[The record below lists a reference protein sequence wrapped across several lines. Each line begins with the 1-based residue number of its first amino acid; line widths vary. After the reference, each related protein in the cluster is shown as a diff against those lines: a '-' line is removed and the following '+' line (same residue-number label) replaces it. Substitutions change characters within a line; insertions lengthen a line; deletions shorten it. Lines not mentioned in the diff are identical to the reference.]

1 MMFCLGR
8 ILSTNF
14 KSTNFILLTNK
25 TFLKIH
31 LGDYLSFKKKLFYKI
46 FIPKCIIVRPAEGG
60 AERAEGTDTVRM
72 GRGRRETHEAQKQQA
87 GTLSSPGLGKFRPP
101 THRVI
106 ALPFQQGTEDIW
118 NIWNASAEVQSA
130 SLPGYKM

>member
-31 LGDYLSFKKKLFYKI
+31 LGDYLSLKKKLFYKI

-72 GRGRRETHEAQKQQA
+72 GRGRRETHEAQKQ
-87 GTLSSPGLGKFRPP
+87 
-101 THRVI
+101 
-106 ALPFQQGTEDIW
+106 
-118 NIWNASAEVQSA
+118 
-130 SLPGYKM
+130 

>member
-31 LGDYLSFKKKLFYKI
+31 LGDYLSFKKNY
-46 FIPKCIIVRPAEGG
+46 FIKYSFP
-60 AERAEGTDTVRM
+60 
-72 GRGRRETHEAQKQQA
+72 
-87 GTLSSPGLGKFRPP
+87 
-101 THRVI
+101 
-106 ALPFQQGTEDIW
+106 
-118 NIWNASAEVQSA
+118 NA
-130 SLPGYKM
+130 